1 MYGDKGHFDEVSDAK
16 SLNMTA
22 TKQQQQQMEI
32 SNMLLEIRRMI
43 ILIIK
48 WQRTWLSCSSVLQ
61 KGKLTSYEI
70 RYLVEET
77 SKQSIE
83 GVAWL
88 LLTVHYKT

>member
-1 MYGDKGHFDEVSDAK
+1 
-16 SLNMTA
+16 MTA

-32 SNMLLEIRRMI
+32 SNMLLETRRMV

-48 WQRTWLSCSSVLQ
+48 RQRTWLSCSSVLQ

-88 LLTVHYKT
+88 LLTVYYKT